1 MLSVHPLYERTDLT
15 CEFEVGKYEN
25 PADSGTTR
33 GHNERG
39 HVGRVSFVPN
49 HWGRRLTCQYETGA
63 VFSVNCYF
71 NSRNPISIQEK
82 PVPARLFPR

>member
-1 MLSVHPLYERTDLT
+1 MQDRNLCAHTFMFYNRRVCNCKKRALSPSALRKDRSYM
-15 CEFEVGKYEN
+15 
-25 PADSGTTR
+25 

-39 HVGRVSFVPN
+39 HVGR
-49 HWGRRLTCQYETGA
+49 TGA